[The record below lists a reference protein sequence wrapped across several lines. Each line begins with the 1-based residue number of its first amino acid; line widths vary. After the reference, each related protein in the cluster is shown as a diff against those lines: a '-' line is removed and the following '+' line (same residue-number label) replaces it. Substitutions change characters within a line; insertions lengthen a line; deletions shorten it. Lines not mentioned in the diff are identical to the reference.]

1 MMQMDKGEL
10 YDSFEKL
17 ESQANE
23 MATLLS
29 MVHNQMTQI
38 IERNNQLEVENTHLR
53 ERLLELENNRRSKK
67 NGGLSRARQ
76 NLENLYN
83 EGFHVCTQYFGSRR
97 TDDECIFCQDII
109 YGEKW
114 REIDGNSKDK

>member
-29 MVHNQMTQI
+29 MVHNQVTQI

-97 TDDECIFCQDII
+97 TDDECMFCQDII

>member
-1 MMQMDKGEL
+1 MDKGEL

-97 TDDECIFCQDII
+97 TDDECMFCQDII

>member
-1 MMQMDKGEL
+1 MIQMDKGEL

-38 IERNNQLEVENTHLR
+38 IERNNQLEVENAHLR
-53 ERLLELENNRRSKK
+53 ERLLELDNSRKSKK

-97 TDDECIFCQDII
+97 TDDECMFCQDII